1 MGTDGLFAC
10 PIPSAA
16 WLPPALRRKAHSF
29 ASPPFGGFA
38 LSRRKG
44 VAVFDRH
51 AEACPVIATKTDNHV
66 LPMKSSSRFPFW
78 QILVPQLDK
87 KGREVS

>member
-1 MGTDGLFAC
+1 VIGAADSETRNRRSPKSKEGTHGDGR
-10 PIPSAA
+10 
-16 WLPPALRRKAHSF
+16 ALRLPNPFGSLAATRYARKAHGF

-44 VAVFDRH
+44 VAVSDKH

-66 LPMKSSSRFPFW
+66 FATE
-78 QILVPQLDK
+78 I
-87 KGREVS
+87 